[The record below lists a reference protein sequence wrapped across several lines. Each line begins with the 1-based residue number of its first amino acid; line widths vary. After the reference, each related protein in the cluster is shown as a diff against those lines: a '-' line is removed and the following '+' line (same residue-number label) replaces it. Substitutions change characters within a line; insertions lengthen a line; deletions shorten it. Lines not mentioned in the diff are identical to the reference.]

1 MQNDQWRQKL
11 ELNLALLQ
19 ILSTPKDEL
28 RDELVRDLR
37 KLALPPTPSW
47 TGLTLSTF
55 LLYFRGLTEDF
66 LRFLHSLFLA
76 CVCSL
81 QTCASKL
88 HIRTLAVRIV
98 FFSLLVSLFQAA

>member
-37 KLALPPTPSW
+37 KLVDALPTNERV
-47 TGLTLSTF
+47 
-55 LLYFRGLTEDF
+55 RGG
-66 LRFLHSLFLA
+66 
-76 CVCSL
+76 V
-81 QTCASKL
+81 
-88 HIRTLAVRIV
+88 
-98 FFSLLVSLFQAA
+98 